1 LEVEVVTRSRSLRWI
16 GIILVP
22 VVFIGL
28 VGWATFTRPARVIP
42 GKEAPN
48 FELISFEGERRALRD
63 FRGRPVMLN
72 FWASWCVPCRDEAPD
87 LAATSRRYENSEMV
101 MIGINTQDLMPDA
114 TAFIDRHDIG
124 YLNLRDSEGK
134 VTTLYGVRA
143 FPETFFISREGI
155 ILEHIFGPM
164 SSPELRSKIERALDK
179 GV

>member
-1 LEVEVVTRSRSLRWI
+1 
-16 GIILVP
+16 
-22 VVFIGL
+22 VFIALL
-28 VGWATFTRPARVIP
+28 VFGTLRTTTPPEPGDRAPDFT
-42 GKEAPN
+42 APV
-48 FELISFEGERRALRD
+48 LGRSSTASLADFEG
-63 FRGRPVMLN
+63 RPLLLN

-179 GV
+179 EV